1 MNTFFQPGKA
11 LLTAVVMLAVF
22 AASAFDKP
30 AVHLQSTQNVGPRDV
45 EPQTETGVV
54 RDYIEA
60 WRTMDR
66 AFSENNTRLL
76 DADFIGLAKEKL
88 AGTIKDQAKLGLR
101 TSYQDRKH
109 DISFLFYSP
118 EGMSLQ
124 LVDNVEYDVQ
134 IIDHDKVQATQ
145 HVATRYIAVLT
156 PTEVRWKVRIF
167 QAAQ

>member
-1 MNTFFQPGKA
+1 MKKTLQRNKA
-11 LLTAVVMLAVF
+11 LLIGMTVLLALT
-22 AASAFDKP
+22 ASAFDKP
-30 AVHLQSTQNVGPRDV
+30 EVHLQSTRNVGPRDV

-54 RDYIEA
+54 RDYVAA

-66 AFSENNTRLL
+66 AFSENNARLL
-76 DADFIGLAKEKL
+76 DADFTGLAKDKL
-88 AGTIKDQAKLGLR
+88 ASTIRDQAKLGLR

-109 DISFLFYSP
+109 NISFLFYSP

-134 IIDHDKVQATQ
+134 IVDHDKVQATQ
-145 HVATRYIAVLT
+145 HVSTRYIAVLT

-167 QAAQ
+167 QTAQ

>member
-1 MNTFFQPGKA
+1 MKKTLQRNKA
-11 LLTAVVMLAVF
+11 LFIGLTVLLAL
-22 AASAFDKP
+22 AASAFEKP
-30 AVHLQSTQNVGPRDV
+30 AVRLQSTQNVGPRDV

-76 DADFIGLAKEKL
+76 DADFTGLAKEKL
-88 AGTIKDQAKLGLR
+88 ASTIKDQAKLGLR
-101 TSYQDRKH
+101 TTYQDRKH

-145 HVATRYIAVLT
+145 HVSTRYIAVLT

-167 QAAQ
+167 QTAQ